1 MRDARASNWV
11 LEKARSTVSG
21 FELLGTS
28 SGYTSFK
35 RAFKPSDDVFY
46 SAQDESGNREAG
58 WATFDGTNL
67 VGRAPTATLYNGAY
81 SGSSPSKVQFSGKVT
96 IACTFN
102 ASAFNILWK
111 ALEAID
117 PDGDGNINIPP
128 ELIDGLADALR
139 KKADQVDLEAEIEAR
154 KDGDQHLQDQID
166 DLENNSLSSVKWSEI
181 EDKPQQINA
190 LGVQNIITGGSF

>member
-1 MRDARASNWV
+1 MKGARASNWV

-58 WATFDGTNL
+58 WATFDGNNL
-67 VGRAPTATLYNGAY
+67 VGRAPTATLYNGIY

-154 KDGDQHLQDQID
+154 KAGDQHLQEQID
-166 DLENNSLSSVKWSEI
+166 DLENNSLSSVKWSDI